1 MLELPEEIQILK
13 DMVRRFVEN
22 EVEPVGDKIEEEDS
36 IPEELVAK
44 AKELG
49 LFGLTIPEE
58 YGGSGI
64 GPLGYAV
71 VREEFGRTNLGFGS
85 LFLVNCG
92 IGSKG
97 ILLEG
102 TREQKQ
108 KYLPPMASGEKIAC
122 FALSE
127 PEAGSDAASIKT
139 TAQLDQDEYIINGR
153 KQYITNGPIADVIT
167 VMTSTDKTLKARG
180 GITSFV
186 IEKGTKGLIQGK
198 PEKKMGWHGSPAGD
212 VLFEDCRVPAKNVLG
227 KVGHGFSIA
236 MKTLAFGRLGVAATS
251 LGAAQRV
258 LELACDYAKQRV
270 QFGKPISKQQFIQ
283 GMVADMATEIW
294 AARLMVY
301 SLARDMEAGL
311 VRNTE
316 AAMAK
321 LFASEVAGR
330 AADANVQIHGGM
342 GYMAEFSA
350 ERFYRDVRCLRI
362 VEGTSEI
369 QRIIISRKYLS
380 ERQG

>member
-1 MLELPEEIQILK
+1 MLLELPEEIQILK

-22 EVEPVGDKIEEEDS
+22 EVDPVSDEIEEKGG
-36 IPEELVAK
+36 IPDELVAK
-44 AKELG
+44 AKKLG

-58 YGGSGI
+58 YGGSGV

-71 VREEFGRTNLGFGS
+71 VREELGRTNLGFGS
-85 LFLVNCG
+85 LFLVNNG

-108 KYLPPMASGEKIAC
+108 KYLSPLASGEKIAC

-127 PEAGSDAASIKT
+127 PEAGSDAASIRT
-139 TAQLDQDEYIINGR
+139 TAHRDGNEYVINGR
-153 KQYITNGPIADVIT
+153 KQYITNGPIADVMT
-167 VMTSTDKTLKARG
+167 VMTCTDRKLKAHG
-180 GITSFV
+180 GITAFV
-186 IEKGTKGLIQGK
+186 VEKGTEGLIQGK

-212 VLFEDCRVPAKNVLG
+212 VLFEDCRVPAVNVLG
-227 KVGHGFSIA
+227 KVGDGFSVA
-236 MKTLAFGRLGVAATS
+236 MRTLAFGRLGVAATS
-251 LGAAQRV
+251 LGAAQKV
-258 LELACDYAKQRV
+258 FELACSYAKQRI
-270 QFGKPISKQQFIQ
+270 QFGKPIAKQQFIQ

-311 VRNTE
+311 DRNTE

-342 GYMAEFSA
+342 GYMMEFPA

-369 QRIIISRKYLS
+369 QRILISRKFL
-380 ERQG
+380 